1 MLSAT
6 TIAFESVPS
15 LSTFKIL
22 SDGDVKLLI
31 QHSAV
36 KSCPLDPMPSCL
48 VSKSDALLPVIISII
63 NKSLQSGHFPE
74 SWKDALVLP
83 LLKMLELDII
93 FKHFRHVSNLMFISK
108 LTEKAVSIQI
118 NDHLVDNGLYP
129 SAQSSYR
136 KNHSTETAILKVKND
151 ILPNI

>member
-74 SWKDALVLP
+74 SWKDAFFHYSRCL
-83 LLKMLELDII
+83 
-93 FKHFRHVSNLMFISK
+93 
-108 LTEKAVSIQI
+108 
-118 NDHLVDNGLYP
+118 
-129 SAQSSYR
+129 SS
-136 KNHSTETAILKVKND
+136 T
-151 ILPNI
+151 

>member
-1 MLSAT
+1 
-6 TIAFESVPS
+6 
-15 LSTFKIL
+15 
-22 SDGDVKLLI
+22 
-31 QHSAV
+31 
-36 KSCPLDPMPSCL
+36 
-48 VSKSDALLPVIISII
+48 
-63 NKSLQSGHFPE
+63 
-74 SWKDALVLP
+74 
-83 LLKMLELDII
+83 MLELDII